1 MKKDNNSNG
10 INKNILLAFI
20 LVPVLVAFGVVAGYY
35 FTSADQAGGESV
47 FAKEQE
53 EKEAITVPLEEFL
66 VNMKSSSGKM
76 NYVRMEI
83 SLSGTSED
91 FEETV
96 NANLAKVR
104 DAVIHNM
111 YSRTSDSIF
120 EEKEGMF
127 ALKNSLKN
135 RINETLGDEFVKEVY
150 ITNIVMQ

>member
-1 MKKDNNSNG
+1 MKKENSNG
-10 INKNILLAFI
+10 VNKNILLAVI
-20 LVPVLVAFGVVAGYY
+20 LIPVLVAVGVVAGYY

-47 FAKEQE
+47 FAKEE

-66 VNMKSSSGKM
+66 VNMKSSSGSM

-83 SLSGTSED
+83 TLSGTSEE

-111 YSRTSDSIF
+111 YLRTSDSIF
-120 EEKEGMF
+120 EETEGMT
-127 ALKNSLKN
+127 ALKNTLKD
-135 RINETLGDEFVKEVY
+135 RINDTLGDDFVNEVY